1 MRSILGERAKIVLF
15 FSKIIMP
22 MKNIIIFIF
31 CALISMFAHSQNA
44 DGIWAFNE
52 LRKNSLN
59 EYTVISE
66 YQRLPQSFSVVTDLG
81 SMSSYKTF
89 TEFDFFHSSEK
100 IELLGEVPI
109 AVHEV
114 NHGLT
119 NGKAYTECNRRGL
132 PGLKNNYYFVTPAGN
147 EILVRS
153 NLRFFPTGLII
164 PLIPKDKRSFRFDT
178 YVEGNTST
186 QTDGL
191 LGLLDEFNSYAHS
204 LATVYM
210 LKKSYMEIPGTELSH
225 YISWRQD
232 MHSYV
237 QSYYEFKYFVLQYL
251 LYAKT
256 NERALYAEIKNSP
269 DLMLAIST
277 INSDFLS
284 IINLFNEEDQVA
296 GPAYWKKKGYSVL
309 KDPATG
315 YENYKQG
322 GSTIGYGCKMEDR
335 DKLLPEINSSK
346 FNEIKADFSIR

>member
-1 MRSILGERAKIVLF
+1 
-15 FSKIIMP
+15 
-22 MKNIIIFIF
+22 MKNILIFIF
-31 CALISMFAHSQNA
+31 CVIVSTIAYSQNT
-44 DGIWAFNE
+44 DGTWAFSE
-52 LRKNSLN
+52 LRKYGQI
-59 EYTVISE
+59 EYSVISE
-66 YQRLPQSFSVVTDLG
+66 YQNLPESFSMDTELG

-89 TEFDFFHSSEK
+89 TEFDFFDSTDK

-119 NGKAYTECNRRGL
+119 NGKAFTECNRRGL
-132 PGLKNNYYFVTPAGN
+132 QGLNNNYYFFTPSGN

-153 NLRFFPTGLII
+153 DLRFFPTGRII
-164 PLIPKDKRSFRFDT
+164 PLIPQDKRSFRFDT
-178 YVEGNTST
+178 YVEGQTST

-204 LATVYM
+204 LATVLM
-210 LKKSYMEIPGTELSH
+210 LKKSYLEFPGMELSH

-237 QSYYEFKYFVLQYL
+237 QSYYEFKYFLLQYL
-251 LYAKT
+251 LYSKN
-256 NERALYAEIKNSP
+256 NESILYAGIKKSP

-277 INSDFLS
+277 INSDFLKL
-284 IINLFNEEDQVA
+284 IGQFNEEDQIT

-309 KDPATG
+309 KDPVTG

-322 GSTIGYGCKMEDR
+322 GSTIGYGSKMEDR
-335 DKLLPEINSSK
+335 DKLLPEINSPK
-346 FNEIKADFSIR
+346 FDGIKAEFSIR

>member
-1 MRSILGERAKIVLF
+1 
-15 FSKIIMP
+15 
-22 MKNIIIFIF
+22 MKNILIFIF
-31 CALISMFAHSQNA
+31 CILLSVCDYAQSY
-44 DGIWAFNE
+44 DGEWAFNE
-52 LRKNSLN
+52 LRKYSTI
-59 EYTVISE
+59 EYGVIYE
-66 YQRLPQSFSVVTDLG
+66 YQRLPQSFSVDTELG

-89 TEFDFFHSSEK
+89 TEFDFFNSLDR
-100 IELLGEVPI
+100 ITLLGDLPT

-119 NGKAYTECNRRGL
+119 NGKAYTECTRRGL
-132 PGLKNNYYFVTPAGN
+132 SGLNNNYYFITPSGN

-153 NLRFFPTGLII
+153 DLKFFPTARITSQI
-164 PLIPKDKRSFRFDT
+164 PEDKRSFRFDT

-204 LATVYM
+204 LATAYG
-210 LKKSYMEIPGTELSH
+210 LKKSYLEIPGMELNH
-225 YISWRQD
+225 YISWRQE

-251 LYAKT
+251 HYAKAY
-256 NERALYAEIKNSP
+256 EYKLYSAIKNSP

-277 INSDFLS
+277 INTDFFKV
-284 IINLFNEEDQVA
+284 IEKFNEEDQVT
-296 GPAYWKKKGYSVL
+296 GPAYWKAKGYSVL
-309 KDPATG
+309 KDPVTG

-322 GSTIGYGCKMEDR
+322 GRSVGYGFKMEDR

-346 FNEIKADFSIR
+346 FNEIKAEFSIR

>member
-1 MRSILGERAKIVLF
+1 
-15 FSKIIMP
+15 
-22 MKNIIIFIF
+22 MKNIPIFIF
-31 CALISMFAHSQNA
+31 CMLAWTFAYSQNSE
-44 DGIWAFNE
+44 GEWAFNE
-52 LRKNSLN
+52 LKKNSLS
-59 EYTVISE
+59 EYSVISE
-66 YQRLPQSFSVVTDLG
+66 YRRLPESFSVRTDLG
-81 SMSSYKTF
+81 SMSSNKTF
-89 TEFDFFHSSEK
+89 TEFDFFHSTDK
-100 IELLGEVPI
+100 IELLGELPI

-132 PGLKNNYYFVTPAGN
+132 QGLNNNYYFYTPAGN

-153 NLRFFPTGLII
+153 NLRFFPTNRII
-164 PLIPKDKRSFRFDT
+164 PLIPKEKRSFRFDT

-191 LGLLDEFNSYAHS
+191 LGLLDEFNSYGHS
-204 LATVYM
+204 LATAYV
-210 LKKSYMEIPGTELSH
+210 LKKSYLEIPGMELSH

-237 QSYYEFKYFVLQYL
+237 QSYYEFKYFLLQYL

-269 DLMLAIST
+269 DLMLAIET
-277 INSDFLS
+277 INSDFLDV
-284 IINLFNEEDQVA
+284 INKFDQEDQYT

-322 GSTIGYGCKMEDR
+322 GSTIGYGCKMD
-335 DKLLPEINSSK
+335 DKDNLEPEINSPK
-346 FNEIKADFSIR
+346 FNEIKAEFSIR

>member
-15 FSKIIMP
+15 LIKIIIA
-22 MKNIIIFIF
+22 MKNILIFIF
-31 CALISMFAHSQNA
+31 CVIVSTIAYSQNT
-44 DGIWAFNE
+44 DGTWAFSE
-52 LRKNSLN
+52 LRKYGQV
-59 EYTVISE
+59 EYSVISE
-66 YQRLPQSFSVVTDLG
+66 YQNLPESFSMDTELG

-89 TEFDFFHSSEK
+89 TEFDFFDSTDK

-119 NGKAYTECNRRGL
+119 NGKAFTECNRRGL
-132 PGLKNNYYFVTPAGN
+132 QGLNNNYYFFTPSGN

-153 NLRFFPTGLII
+153 DLRFFPTGRII
-164 PLIPKDKRSFRFDT
+164 PLIPQDKRSFRFDT
-178 YVEGNTST
+178 YVEGHTST

-204 LATVYM
+204 LATVLM
-210 LKKSYMEIPGTELSH
+210 LKKSYLEFPGMELSH

-237 QSYYEFKYFVLQYL
+237 QSYYEFKYFLLQYL
-251 LYAKT
+251 LYAKN
-256 NERALYAEIKNSP
+256 NESILYAGIKKSP

-277 INSDFLS
+277 INSDFLKL
-284 IINLFNEEDQVA
+284 IGQFNEEDQIT

-309 KDPATG
+309 KDPVTG

-322 GSTIGYGCKMEDR
+322 GSTIGYGSKMEDR
-335 DKLLPEINSSK
+335 DKLLPEINSPK
-346 FNEIKADFSIR
+346 FDGIKAEFSIR